1 MKKKFLVL
9 LMSVA
14 MTVSTFAGGNALT
27 VRAESDSSASE
38 AESIDGTT
46 YYYDQFENDAYK
58 SVYDSIA
65 EAAYKFHNSTANA
78 SQYID
83 GDEKKTYTAFT
94 VNVSKQDWDVINSG
108 GLDRVIHAFY
118 ADHPEYFWL
127 MPECTYQAV
136 SAGEKSSIFYQ
147 VSVYCYEDYANGNSR
162 QVIKNNMDIE
172 IANYVA
178 KVSADA
184 PDYEKE
190 YTIHNEIIDSIY
202 YNTEAD
208 TYNSKDHWAY
218 TIDGVFNTS
227 HKCATSF
234 GYAKAFKAVMDQLD
248 VPCVYIQGNPKQ
260 SDDTNTAVTY
270 DSHAWNAVYIGGEWY
285 LVDLANDDPI
295 TTTGKDVLK
304 YDYFNVTTEHASD
317 LVPNTDFLSNIPD
330 CTGTEY
336 SVDKIRAD
344 LEDSGVWTKANY
356 NFFDKILDTYG
367 ISVVLISIGLII
379 ILLVILIKKIHA
391 RRIKSKQ
398 TKIKNTK
405 VTVIESKELD
415 EQLRRPP
422 LS

>member
-1 MKKKFLVL
+1 MKKRFLVL

-14 MTVSTFAGGNALT
+14 MTVSAFAGGNTLT
-27 VRAESDSSASE
+27 VRAESDSSKSE
-38 AESIDGTT
+38 TPSIDGKT

-78 SQYID
+78 SQYVDIN
-83 GDEKKTYTAFT
+83 EKKTYTAFT

-127 MPECTYQAV
+127 IPDCTYQAV
-136 SAGEKSSIFYQ
+136 SNGEKGSVFYQ

-184 PDYEKE
+184 HDYEKE
-190 YTIHNEIIDSIY
+190 YTIHNEIIDNIY

-208 TYNSKDHWAY
+208 AYNSKDYWAG

-227 HKCATSF
+227 HKSATSF

-260 SDDTNTAVTY
+260 SDETKDAVTY

-304 YDYFNVTTEHASD
+304 YDYFNVTTEHAPD
-317 LVPNTDFLSNIPD
+317 LVPNKDFLSNIPD
-330 CTGTEY
+330 CTGTTY
-336 SVDKIRAD
+336 SVDKIRED
-344 LEDSGVWTKANY
+344 LEDSGIWTKANY
-356 NFFDKILDTYG
+356 NFFDKILDKYG
-367 ISVVLISIGLII
+367 VSVVLISIGIII

-422 LS
+422 L

>member
-27 VRAESDSSASE
+27 VRAEADSSDSE
-38 AESIDGTT
+38 AATIDGKT
-46 YYYDQFENDAYK
+46 YYYDQFENDAYR

-83 GDEKKTYTAFT
+83 TNEQKTYTAFT
-94 VNVSKQDWDVINSG
+94 VNVSKQDWEVINSG

-127 MPECTYQAV
+127 TPDCTYQAV
-136 SAGEKSSIFYQ
+136 SNGEKGSVFYQ

-208 TYNSKDHWAY
+208 AYNSKDHWAD

-227 HKCATSF
+227 HKSATSF

-260 SDDTNTAVTY
+260 SDETNDAVTY

-317 LVPNTDFLSNIPD
+317 LVPNKDFLSNIPN

-336 SVDKIRAD
+336 SVDKIRED
-344 LEDSGVWTKANY
+344 LEDSGIWTKANY
-356 NFFDKILDTYG
+356 NFFDKILDKYG
-367 ISVVLISIGLII
+367 VSVVLISIGLII
-379 ILLVILIKKIHA
+379 ILLVILVKKIHA
-391 RRIKSKQ
+391 RRVKSKQ

-422 LS
+422 L

>member
-27 VRAESDSSASE
+27 VRAEADSSDSE
-38 AESIDGTT
+38 AATIDGKT
-46 YYYDQFENDAYK
+46 YYYDQFENDAYR

-83 GDEKKTYTAFT
+83 TNEQKTYTAFT

-127 MPECTYQAV
+127 IPDCTYQAI
-136 SAGEKSSIFYQ
+136 SNGEKGSVFYQ

-208 TYNSKDHWAY
+208 AYNSKDHWAD

-227 HKCATSF
+227 HKSATSF

-260 SDDTNTAVTY
+260 SDETKDAVTY

-317 LVPNTDFLSNIPD
+317 LVPNKDFLSNIPN
-330 CTGTEY
+330 CTGTKY
-336 SVDKIRAD
+336 SVDKIRED
-344 LEDSGVWTKANY
+344 LEDSGIWTKANY
-356 NFFDKILDTYG
+356 NFFDKILDKYG
-367 ISVVLISIGLII
+367 VSVVLISIGVII
-379 ILLVILIKKIHA
+379 ILLVILVKKIHA
-391 RRIKSKQ
+391 RRVKSKQ

-422 LS
+422 L